1 MRDDAVVPREVLLD
15 RRLGNREKVVYA
27 LIRLHQDEWGARTDA
42 SLQSLVEMSG
52 LNEELVTATL
62 QMLESFGHISMWRIL
77 KNAPLEIQVTIT
89 ERELMQR
96 RAGKA
101 V

>member
-1 MRDDAVVPREVLLD
+1 
-15 RRLGNREKVVYA
+15 
-27 LIRLHQDEWGARTDA
+27 
-42 SLQSLVEMSG
+42 MSG